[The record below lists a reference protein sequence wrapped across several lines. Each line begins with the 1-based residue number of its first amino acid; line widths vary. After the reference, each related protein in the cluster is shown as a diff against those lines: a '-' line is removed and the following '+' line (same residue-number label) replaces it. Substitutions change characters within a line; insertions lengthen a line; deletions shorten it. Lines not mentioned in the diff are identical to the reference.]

1 MVHGLLLC
9 HAADVFEK
17 PESSL
22 RLNLLPNNL
31 DEALGLGGVP
41 RLGRPSWASLWAAPR
56 DRRCCGFLEAFCKGF
71 MSLSESYAK
80 YPPRT
85 SAAN

>member
-41 RLGRPSWASLWAAPR
+41 RLGRSSWASL
-56 DRRCCGFLEAFCKGF
+56 
-71 MSLSESYAK
+71 
-80 YPPRT
+80 
-85 SAAN
+85 